1 MYAMSE
7 RVLPSR
13 VTLPEWL
20 GMGTEDR
27 FEVVRGELVVSPSP
41 TMRHQD
47 VLFELVAILRDAL
60 AGQGLKVRGDIDWHL
75 GHDPDLEVRRPDVV
89 VVPRDTSG
97 PFLSVAPLVAVEILS
112 PGHRGVDLVDKPAE
126 YGAAGLQHYWV
137 IDPDDPVTVIEY
149 GLEGETLGE
158 RRRVSGSNAFEVT
171 DPFPVGFRPSD
182 LLG

>member
-1 MYAMSE
+1 
-7 RVLPSR
+7 
-13 VTLPEWL
+13 
-20 GMGTEDR
+20 MGTDDR

-47 VLFELVAILRDAL
+47 VLFELVAILRAAL
-60 AGQGLKVRGDIDWHL
+60 ADRQLKVRGDIDWHL

-89 VVPRDTSG
+89 VVPQETSG
-97 PFLSVAPLVAVEILS
+97 AYLTAAPFLAVEVLS

-126 YGAAGLQHYWV
+126 YGAAGLAHYWV

-149 GLEGETLGE
+149 GLEDRALVE
-158 RRRVSGSNAFEVT
+158 RRRVSGTDPFEIT
-171 DPFPVGFRPSD
+171 EPFPVGFRPSD